1 MFIQPTIVI
10 RDTKVYKYEPQILF
24 SILPL
29 IQHCVI
35 IVLMILIQSDHYCT
49 SNTLFYPSLHPP
61 IPSCYHIHDSVCSIK
76 SGQKI
81 IRHFICLLPSLPSL
95 PISTFF
101 STQLQCRTDRQLI
114 FLVYFFCPDS
124 SFVKTSQNP
133 HQGPKPP
140 AITHTQA

>member
-1 MFIQPTIVI
+1 
-10 RDTKVYKYEPQILF
+10 
-24 SILPL
+24 
-29 IQHCVI
+29 
-35 IVLMILIQSDHYCT
+35 MILIQSDHYCT

-81 IRHFICLLPSLPSL
+81 IRHFLCLLPCL

-101 STQLQCRTDRQLI
+101 STQLQSRTQIDIGTCWLI
-114 FLVYFFCPDS
+114 FRVFFFWPDS

-140 AITHTQA
+140 AITHTQAWIIHKAPLRVQLRYTMYSSKNKIV